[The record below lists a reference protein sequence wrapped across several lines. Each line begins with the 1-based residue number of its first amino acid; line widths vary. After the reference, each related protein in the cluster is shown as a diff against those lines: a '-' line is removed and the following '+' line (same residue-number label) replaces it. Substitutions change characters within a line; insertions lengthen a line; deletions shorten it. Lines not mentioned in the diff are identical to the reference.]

1 MLMKRNVNEK
11 KVCNIKEK
19 NNENK
24 LKFKKHQ

>member
-1 MLMKRNVNEK
+1 MKRNVNEK

-24 LKFKKHQ
+24 LKFKKHQQS